1 MATTS
6 RNSINVLTINTKDS
20 QLLRD
25 LYAYDFLEIA
35 IQENIVWVKNIPEG
49 LIKTATIQRI
59 PSQSMYTAKEGL
71 LYPYGKQIPIGDVPD
86 LNWQAIQKK
95 LVVLLPSINPNYF
108 GVQASVPVQLVPS
121 SAAEKKGLFLLV
133 NLADLKAYLKTVA
146 AWRLDSLSWT
156 VIGNYHA
163 LIKGTPMV
171 AIQGKP
177 YWKRGQHIL
186 PLGWDLE
193 WPLLSTA
200 TAKRLDPAKRH
211 WIFWQKNSQYN
222 LIPKAHFKP
231 LSRSSFH
238 FTQEQLSSSNPS

>member
-6 RNSINVLTINTKDS
+6 GNSINILTINVKDS
-20 QLLRD
+20 PLLRD
-25 LYAYDFLEIA
+25 LYVYDFLEIEM
-35 IQENIVWVKNIPEG
+35 QENIVWVKNIPNG

-59 PSQSMYTAKEGL
+59 PSQVMYRAKEGL
-71 LYPYGKQIPIGDVPD
+71 LYPYGKQIPIGDLPD
-86 LNWQAIQKK
+86 LAWQAIQNK
-95 LVVLLPSINPNYF
+95 LMVLLPSINPNFF
-108 GVQASVPVQLVPS
+108 GVQASVPVQLMPS
-121 SAAEKKGLFLLV
+121 SAFKKGLFLLV
-133 NLADLKAYLKTVA
+133 NLADLEVYLKTAA

-171 AIQGKP
+171 PVQGKP
-177 YWKRGQHIL
+177 YWKRGQHLL

-193 WPLLSTA
+193 WPILSA
-200 TAKRLDPAKRH
+200 AAAKRLDPSKRH

-222 LIPKAHFKP
+222 LIPKTHFKS

-238 FTQEQLSSSNPS
+238 FTLEQLSSSNPS